1 MVESLTERKEELKSE
16 LAEMSEQ
23 LSNNKKELKWVILKL
38 LEFFSALWP
47 EMVSTNVLAR
57 KIFGRHEWKSLVNC
71 PSKVKPLSVFKG
83 IVLLYTGLQ
92 RGQTKPLEHN
102 SS

>member
-38 LEFFSALWP
+38 LEFFSVLWP
-47 EMVSTNVLAR
+47 EMVSTNVLAP
-57 KIFGRHEWKSLVNC
+57 KIFGRHEW
-71 PSKVKPLSVFKG
+71 
-83 IVLLYTGLQ
+83 
-92 RGQTKPLEHN
+92 
-102 SS
+102 